1 MVTKV
6 IKVAIK
12 SNILF
17 AAFVYGGAPRKLLK
31 LAEEGFL
38 RVGIPKYCLLE
49 LESVFND
56 KVKEDPREKYRQL
69 VDWAETYAELIP
81 HPRNKV
87 FAQYQNCTNDQYDL
101 PIIAAVVTWSP
112 EYFVTNDKGF
122 KEEEV
127 QKHVKMASI
136 SELLTIFRSDP
147 GQAR

>member
-6 IKVAIK
+6 IKVAIE

-17 AAFVYGGAPRKLLK
+17 AAFVY
-31 LAEEGFL
+31 
-38 RVGIPKYCLLE
+38 
-49 LESVFND
+49 
-56 KVKEDPREKYRQL
+56 
-69 VDWAETYAELIP
+69 
-81 HPRNKV
+81 NKV

-127 QKHVKMASI
+127 QKHVKMASV
-136 SELLTIFRSDP
+136 SELLTIFRADP